1 MASGHGPVRLTRLGR
16 HEHAAE
22 LVHGRLGPL
31 VRDHLRGRRAGAE
44 GLQVGLP
51 RLRVEG
57 LLGAPPLVQQ
67 SRSMCRAH
75 MQWFQPTL
83 RAMAA
88 PYFARSNKG
97 ELLDPMTK
105 TMREKGGVVVFRDS
119 RRRRRVQKKR
129 QQIITTHARRQVG
142 HKRAAAF
149 AKVVQKE
156 RKDRQ
161 RDMYSTLV
169 SLWSH
174 VGHFREAHRCSRVS
188 NRSGRCACG

>member
-1 MASGHGPVRLTRLGR
+1 MRRRRGAARDGGGHGDVQLARDLAPDEARKMLRALASLSLR
-16 HEHAAE
+16 SAA
-22 LVHGRLGPL
+22 
-31 VRDHLRGRRAGAE
+31 
-44 GLQVGLP
+44 P
-51 RLRVEG
+51 RLAAPAAAASR
-57 LLGAPPLVQQ
+57 LAAPAPPLVQQ

-97 ELLDPMTK
+97 EFLDPMTK
-105 TMREKGGVVVFRDS
+105 TTREKGGVVVFRDS

-156 RKDRQ
+156 RKERVKAVWDDYYEEVRQ
-161 RDMYSTLV
+161 KALAA
-169 SLWSH
+169 
-174 VGHFREAHRCSRVS
+174 REEGGTPPSPFVLS
-188 NRSGRCACG
+188 KN

>member
-1 MASGHGPVRLTRLGR
+1 
-16 HEHAAE
+16 
-22 LVHGRLGPL
+22 
-31 VRDHLRGRRAGAE
+31 
-44 GLQVGLP
+44 
-51 RLRVEG
+51 
-57 LLGAPPLVQQ
+57 
-67 SRSMCRAH
+67 

-97 ELLDPMTK
+97 EFLDPMTK
-105 TMREKGGVVVFRDS
+105 TTREKGGVVVFRDS

-156 RKDRQ
+156 RKERVKAVWDDYYEEVRQ
-161 RDMYSTLV
+161 NALAA
-169 SLWSH
+169 
-174 VGHFREAHRCSRVS
+174 REEGGTPPSPFVLS
-188 NRSGRCACG
+188 KKLI

>member
-1 MASGHGPVRLTRLGR
+1 
-16 HEHAAE
+16 
-22 LVHGRLGPL
+22 
-31 VRDHLRGRRAGAE
+31 
-44 GLQVGLP
+44 
-51 RLRVEG
+51 
-57 LLGAPPLVQQ
+57 
-67 SRSMCRAH
+67 MCRAH

-105 TMREKGGVVVFRDS
+105 TTREKGGVVVFRDS

-156 RKDRQ
+156 RKERVKAVWDDYYEEVRQ
-161 RDMYSTLV
+161 KALAA
-169 SLWSH
+169 
-174 VGHFREAHRCSRVS
+174 REEGGTPPRPFVLSK
-188 NRSGRCACG
+188 N